1 SAPGP
6 PANATPRAPATAGRA
21 LPTTTTTTTIQLP
34 ANFHIPP
41 GTVLIRSNNG
51 QLMLVTQQALTRA
64 ETPSP
69 VNGRPAAA
77 TGTAPVRLCAVQNSG
92 SQLIKKVAA
101 PIRTVSPLGSAETP
115 PVQKPSAVQPV
126 ATPKSIVS
134 VTPVTPLSTVAPLK
148 SSAPGMPPAPSALPS
163 ANALKADVP
172 GAAPTDFSTEMLE
185 NVKKCKNFLAM
196 LIKLACSGVQSPEMG
211 QNVKNLVQN
220 LLEAKIEPEEFTKE
234 LYIELKSSPQPH
246 LAPFLK
252 KSMMAL
258 RQLMPNCQGFI
269 QECAQQPT
277 HLAVSTS
284 AQTVVSPTPP
294 VTLAVTPRQSE
305 KTAVISGVDPCGP
318 ASLQAARPGAAS
330 QGTVAVPAS
339 LQPVRPG
346 VTTVMAPSLQPGKP
360 AVSSGAAPS
369 TTGSLQ
375 PGRAAVVSGP
385 GAPPATRPLQPV
397 RATVVSGTATPPVTV
412 SLQPLK
418 PVAAPGTV
426 TPATLAL
433 QPVRHIGTSGMATP
447 MTLSL
452 QTLRPVVASGPG
464 SSPVTVVKPVV
475 ASGTATPPVTV
486 SLPPVKPVVASGMAT
501 PPVTISLPPVK
512 PIVAS
517 GAATPPVTVSLQPV
531 KPLVASGT
539 ASSPGTASVPPVKSM
554 VASGTAVPP
563 VTVALQPV
571 KPMAAP
577 GTVTPPIT
585 VSLQSV
591 KPVAASGM
599 TASPLTVPLQPT
611 KPVVTSGMA
620 PPTAVSLQPV
630 RPVATTPLTTVS
642 LQTVRPMVASGTAAS
657 PATVSLQP
665 VKPAVAPGTAAA
677 PTTVSFQ
684 PVKLGTAPQVA
695 TTDPSK
701 PVLGAPIRIRLAQP
715 NCLLAQPAATPQTVK
730 VKQLVVHPPAAG
742 SVKPVVTAPN
752 SSVLTVQK
760 SGQKRVPLNTLIQAN
775 QFPAASILKQITLPG
790 NKVLSL
796 HASSVPKNKIKENG
810 TASFSYEDD
819 INDVTSMA
827 GVNLSEENACIL
839 ATNAKLVGT
848 LVRSCKEEPFLLPAV
863 LQRRIL
869 DTGRRHDITELSSEV
884 VNLIS
889 LATQERLRGL
899 LEKLTVIAQHRMTSY
914 KESEKYTLS
923 NDTRSQLRFLEK
935 LDHLEKQRK
944 DEEEREMLFRAA
956 KSRSNKEDPEQL
968 RLKQKAK
975 EFQQMALAQMQQRDA
990 NITALAAIGPR
1001 KKRPLG
1007 SSVGPGSECSNGTAF
1022 GSGLSSGTVVK
1033 HLLRPRVTRVCLR
1046 DLIFCMEQEK
1056 ETKHSLALYQ
1066 AFLK

>member
-1 SAPGP
+1 MSSSSSSSSS
-6 PANATPRAPATAGRA
+6 PANGTLRTPAAAGRA
-21 LPTTTTTTTIQLP
+21 LPTTITSSITSTTTSTTTIQLP

-69 VNGRPAAA
+69 LNGRLAAT

-92 SQLIKKVAA
+92 TQLIKKVAA
-101 PIRTVSPLGSAETP
+101 PIRTVTPLGSAETP
-115 PVQKPSAVQPV
+115 AVQKPSAVQPV
-126 ATPKSIVS
+126 ATPKSVVS

-148 SSAPGMPPAPSALPS
+148 SSAPGVTPVPSALPA
-163 ANALKADVP
+163 ANALKADIP

-258 RQLMPNCQGFI
+258 RQLMPNCESFI
-269 QECAQQPT
+269 QQCAQQPT
-277 HLAVSTS
+277 HLAVSTG
-284 AQTVVSPTPP
+284 AQTMVSPAPP
-294 VTLAVTPRQSE
+294 VTPRQSE
-305 KTAVISGVDPCGP
+305 KTAVVSGVDPRGP

-360 AVSSGAAPS
+360 AVSSGAVPS

-375 PGRAAVVSGP
+375 P
-385 GAPPATRPLQPV
+385 V
-397 RATVVSGTATPPVTV
+397 RTAMVSGTATPPVTV

-418 PVAAPGTV
+418 PVAAPGSV

-433 QPVRHIGTSGMATP
+433 QPVRPIGASGMATP

-452 QTLRPVVASGPG
+452 QTLRPVVASGTGP
-464 SSPVTVVKPVV
+464 SPVTVSVPPVKPVVASGTATPSVTISLPPVKPVV
-475 ASGTATPPVTV
+475 ASGTATPPVT
-486 SLPPVKPVVASGMAT
+486 
-501 PPVTISLPPVK
+501 ISLPPVK
-512 PIVAS
+512 PMVAS
-517 GAATPPVTVSLQPV
+517 GMATAPANMSLQPA

-554 VASGTAVPP
+554 VASGTAIPP
-563 VTVALQPV
+563 VTVSLQPV
-571 KPMAAP
+571 KPMVAS
-577 GTVTPPIT
+577 GTATPPMT
-585 VSLQSV
+585 VSVQSV

-599 TASPLTVPLQPT
+599 TASPMIVPLQPM
-611 KPVVTSGMA
+611 KPVVASGMA
-620 PPTAVSLQPV
+620 PPPPSTVSLQPV
-630 RPVATTPLTTVS
+630 RPLVASGMAAPPLTTVS
-642 LQTVRPMVASGTAAS
+642 LQTVRPVVTSGTAAS
-657 PATVSLQP
+657 PATLSLQPLKPAIAPGTAAPPTTVSLQP
-665 VKPAVAPGTAAA
+665 VRPAVAPGTAVP
-677 PTTVSFQ
+677 PTTVSLQ
-684 PVKLGTAPQVA
+684 PVKLGATPQVA

-742 SVKPVVTAPN
+742 PVKPVATAPN

-760 SGQKRVPLNTLIQAN
+760 SGQKRVPLNTLIQTN

-790 NKVLSL
+790 NKILSL
-796 HASSVPKNKIKENG
+796 HASPMPKNKIKENG

-848 LVRSCKEEPFLLPAV
+848 LVRSCKEEPFLLPAI
-863 LQRRIL
+863 LQKRIL
-869 DTGRRHDITELSSEV
+869 DTECVTYVTRNI
-884 VNLIS
+884 
-889 LATQERLRGL
+889 
-899 LEKLTVIAQHRMTSY
+899 
-914 KESEKYTLS
+914 ESEKYTLA

-1001 KKRPLG
+1001 KKRPL
-1007 SSVGPGSECSNGTAF
+1007 SSSIGPGSECSNGTMLS
-1022 GSGLSSGTVVK
+1022 SGLSGGTVVK
-1033 HLLRPRVTRVCLR
+1033 HLHRPRVTRVCLR

-1066 AFLK
+1066 ALLK